1 MVVGLGWVLLFKK
14 GGGMLLF
21 LPDAASSLS
30 PLTFL
35 GKTEWGGGGGGG
47 GGGLLSPTERGG
59 FFAFSSSSLR
69 EIDVWEEN
77 GGRN

>member
-1 MVVGLGWVLLFKK
+1 MVGLGWVLLFKK
-14 GGGMLLF
+14 GGGMLFF
-21 LPDAASSLS
+21 LPDAAFSLS

-47 GGGLLSPTERGG
+47 GGLLSPPERGG
-59 FFAFSSSSLR
+59 FFAFSPSSLR